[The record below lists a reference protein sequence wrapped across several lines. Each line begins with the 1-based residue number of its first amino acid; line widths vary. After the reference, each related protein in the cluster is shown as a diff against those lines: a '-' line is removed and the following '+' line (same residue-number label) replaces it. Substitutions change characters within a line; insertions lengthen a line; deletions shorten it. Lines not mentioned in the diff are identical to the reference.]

1 MKNLMRCVAAS
12 ALFLFLSGFQGPKA
26 SDILGTWAGEYT
38 SLDHSVPFK
47 VHFWENDDGLRGT
60 MDLSDADSKNHP
72 LQWVIVEENSIHFE
86 LVRDSGTLV
95 FDGEL
100 KNGRI
105 SGDLL
110 FSNVRGKFQLTPAH
124 VATL

>member
-1 MKNLMRCVAAS
+1 MCSGNCPVPSPIGISGAQSIRCARDV
-12 ALFLFLSGFQGPKA
+12 GR
-26 SDILGTWAGEYT
+26 EYT

-47 VHFWENDDGLRGT
+47 VHFWESDDGLRGT
-60 MDLSDADSKNHP
+60 MDLSDADSKNLP
-72 LQWVIVEENSIHFE
+72 LQWVIVEEKNIHFE
-86 LVRDSGTLV
+86 LVRETGTLV

-100 KNGRI
+100 KNGKI

-110 FSNVRGKFQLTPAH
+110 FSNVRGKFQLTPAS